1 MRDMVVLV
9 ALPAGAA
16 LLALWLVARRPT
28 LLPKTFRS
36 AILHF
41 VFALVLVELAPGA
54 VAPLVAAGRLTAL
67 LALVIVLWAL
77 VYAWL
82 AVAAVLRTVHNA
94 IAE

>member
-1 MRDMVVLV
+1 MVGVLL

-16 LLALWLVARRPT
+16 LLALWLVARHPT
-28 LLPKTFRS
+28 LLPDTFRS

-41 VFALVLVELAPGA
+41 VCSLVLVALAPGA
-54 VAPLVAAGRLTAL
+54 VAPLVAAGRLPALVAL
-67 LALVIVLWAL
+67 LLVLWAL